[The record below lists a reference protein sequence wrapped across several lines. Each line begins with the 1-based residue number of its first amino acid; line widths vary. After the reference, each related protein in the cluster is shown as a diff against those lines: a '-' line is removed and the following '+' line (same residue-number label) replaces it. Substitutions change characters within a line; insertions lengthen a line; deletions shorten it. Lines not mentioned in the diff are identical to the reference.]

1 MKKKGIDIFAS
12 AKEYVPTEEEAERY
26 ALHYLQTYLNIIK
39 NDESK
44 VEDFKD
50 VVNELFYFYNNQ
62 K

>member
-1 MKKKGIDIFAS
+1 MKKKVTNIFAS
-12 AKEYVPTEEEAERY
+12 AKKRVTTEEEAERD
-26 ALHYLQTYLNIIK
+26 ALHYLQTYLDIIK

-50 VVNELFYFYNNQ
+50 LVNELFNNIH

>member
-1 MKKKGIDIFAS
+1 MKKKGISIFAS
-12 AKEYVPTEEEAERY
+12 AKKYVPTEEEAERD
-26 ALHYLQTYLNIIK
+26 ALHYLQTYLDIIK

-50 VVNELFYFYNNQ
+50 LVKELFNNIH